1 MNVPI
6 ALSDKGDGM
15 KFELNYSKTQVSFE
29 IPDPNYSCTIK
40 ANPVDVQEAGR
51 DEVRRSLAEPIGAP
65 RLREVVKPGEKIVII
80 TSDIT
85 RPVPSY
91 DVIPPIL
98 EELQEANV
106 KLDDITVVFALGSHR
121 EHTEEEKIRLVG
133 REVYDKVSC
142 IDANTKN
149 CVHLGTTKV
158 GTPVDVFDVVANAD
172 RRICVGNIEYHYFA
186 GYSGGAK
193 AIMPGVST
201 CDAIQVNHSMMVR
214 EEAAT
219 GRIEGNPVRE
229 DIDSVAEFCPID
241 YIVNVV
247 LSEHKKILKSF
258 AGHYIEA
265 HRAGCRFLDTLY
277 KVDIEER
284 AEIVVASSGGYP
296 KDLNLYQA
304 QKGLDNAKFAVKD
317 GGVIILVA
325 SCKEG
330 LENKSFERWMTT
342 MTPDEMVVEIKKN
355 FELGGHKAA
364 AIALVKQ
371 KVDIYLVSD
380 LDPDFV
386 RSIHLIPFG
395 SVQEAVD
402 AAFAKCGNTA
412 KVTVMPYAG
421 STLPQCK

>member
-1 MNVPI
+1 
-6 ALSDKGDGM
+6 M

-29 IPDPNYSCTIK
+29 IPDENYSCTIK
-40 ANPVDVQEAGR
+40 ANPVNVQEAGR
-51 DEVRRSLAEPIGAP
+51 EEVRRSLQEPIGAP
-65 RLREVVKPGEKIVII
+65 VLREVVKPGEKIVII

-85 RPVPSY
+85 RPIPSY

-98 EELQEANV
+98 EELSAAGVADE
-106 KLDDITVVFALGSHR
+106 DITVVFALGSHR
-121 EHTEEEKIRLVG
+121 KHTEEEMIRLVG
-133 REVYDKVSC
+133 KEVYDKVNC
-142 IDANTKN
+142 IDAKAEN
-149 CVHLGTTKV
+149 CVHLGTTKA

-201 CDAIQVNHSMMVR
+201 RAAIQVNHSMMVR
-214 EEAAT
+214 DEAAT
-219 GRIEGNPVRE
+219 GRIDGNPVRE
-229 DIDSVAEFCPID
+229 DIDSVVEFCPID

-277 KVDIEER
+277 KVQIKER
-284 AEIVVASSGGYP
+284 SEIVIASSGGYP

-380 LDPDFV
+380 LDPDFI
-386 RSIHLIPFG
+386 RSIHLTPFS

-402 AAFAKCGNTA
+402 AAFAKCGKNA

-421 STLPQCK
+421 STLPQCE

>member
-1 MNVPI
+1 
-6 ALSDKGDGM
+6 M

-29 IPDPNYSCTIK
+29 IPDENYSCTVK
-40 ANPVDVQEAGR
+40 ANPVDVEEAGR
-51 DEVRRSLAEPIGAP
+51 EEVRRSLQEPIGAP
-65 RLREVVKPGEKIVII
+65 VLREIVKPGEKIVII

-98 EELQEANV
+98 EELNAAGV
-106 KLDDITVVFALGSHR
+106 KDEDITVVFALGSHR
-121 EHTEEEKIRLVG
+121 EHTQEEMIRLVG
-133 REVYDKVSC
+133 KEVYDKVNC
-142 IDANTKN
+142 IDAKAEN
-149 CVHLGTTKV
+149 CIHLGTTKV
-158 GTPVDVFDVVANAD
+158 GTPVDIFDVVANAD

-201 CDAIQVNHSMMVR
+201 RAAIQTNHSMMVR
-214 EEAAT
+214 DEAAT

-277 KVDIEER
+277 KVQIKER

-317 GGVIILVA
+317 GGVIVLVA

-364 AIALVKQ
+364 AISLVKQ

-380 LDPDFV
+380 LDADFV
-386 RSIHLIPFG
+386 RSIHLTPFA

-402 AAFAKCGNTA
+402 AAFAKCGKDA

-421 STLPQCK
+421 STLPQCNA

>member
-1 MNVPI
+1 
-6 ALSDKGDGM
+6 M
-15 KFELNYSKTQVSFE
+15 KFELNYSKTQVCFD
-29 IPDPNYSCTIK
+29 IPDESYCCTIK

-51 DEVRRSLAEPIGAP
+51 EEVRRSLQEPIGAP
-65 RLREVVKPGEKIVII
+65 MLRNVVKAGEKIVII

-98 EELQEANV
+98 EELQAAGV
-106 KLDDITVVFALGSHR
+106 ADKDITVVFALGSHR
-121 EHTEEEKIRLVG
+121 EHTKEEMIRLVG
-133 REVYDKVSC
+133 QEVYDRVNC
-142 IDANTKN
+142 IDAKAEH
-149 CVHLGTTKV
+149 CVHLGITKA

-201 CDAIQVNHSMMVR
+201 RAAIQVNHSMMVHD
-214 EEAAT
+214 EAAT
-219 GRIEGNPVRE
+219 GRISGNPVRE
-229 DIDSVAEFCPID
+229 DIDSVADFCRID

-277 KVDIEER
+277 KVPISER

-317 GGVIILVA
+317 GGVIVLVA

-371 KVDIYLVSD
+371 RVDIYLVSD
-380 LDPDFV
+380 LNPDFV
-386 RSIHLIPFG
+386 RSIHLTPFAC
-395 SVQEAVD
+395 VQEAVD
-402 AAFAKCGNTA
+402 AAFAKCGKQA

-421 STLPQCK
+421 STLPQCE

>member
-1 MNVPI
+1 
-6 ALSDKGDGM
+6 M

-29 IPDPNYSCTIK
+29 IPDENYSCTIK
-40 ANPVDVQEAGR
+40 ANPVNVQEAGR
-51 DEVRRSLAEPIGAP
+51 EEVRRSLQEPIGAP
-65 RLREVVKPGEKIVII
+65 VLRKVVNPGEKIVII

-98 EELQEANV
+98 EELNAAGVADE
-106 KLDDITVVFALGSHR
+106 DITVVFALGSHR
-121 EHTEEEKIRLVG
+121 EHTEEEMIRLVG
-133 REVYDKVSC
+133 KEVYDKVNC
-142 IDANTKN
+142 IDAKAEN
-149 CVHLGTTKV
+149 CVHLGTTKA

-201 CDAIQVNHSMMVR
+201 RAAIQANHSMMVR
-214 EEAAT
+214 DEAAT
-219 GRIEGNPVRE
+219 GRIDGNPVRE
-229 DIDSVAEFCPID
+229 DIDSVVEFCPID

-277 KVDIEER
+277 KVQIQER

-380 LDPDFV
+380 LDPDFI
-386 RSIHLIPFG
+386 RSIHLTPFA

-402 AAFAKCGNTA
+402 AAFAKCGKNA

-421 STLPQCK
+421 STLPQCE

>member
-1 MNVPI
+1 
-6 ALSDKGDGM
+6 M
-15 KFELNYSKTQVSFE
+15 KFEINYSKTQVSFV
-29 IPDPNYSCTIK
+29 IPDENHLCTVN

-51 DEVRRSLAEPIGAP
+51 EEVRRSLQEPIGAP
-65 RLREVVKPGEKIVII
+65 RLGEVVKPGEKIVII

-98 EELQEANV
+98 EELNACGCKDE
-106 KLDDITVVFALGSHR
+106 DITVVFALGSHR
-121 EHTEEEKIRLVG
+121 EHTQEEMIRLVG
-133 REVYDKVSC
+133 KEVYDKVAC
-142 IDANTKN
+142 IDAKAES
-149 CVHLGTTKV
+149 CVHLGKTKA

-201 CDAIQVNHSMMVR
+201 RDAIQVNHSMMVR
-214 EEAAT
+214 DEAAT
-219 GRIEGNPVRE
+219 GRIDGNPVRE

-258 AGHYIEA
+258 AGHYIDA
-265 HRAGCRFLDTLY
+265 HREGCRFLDTLY
-277 KVDIEER
+277 KVQIPAR
-284 AEIVVASSGGYP
+284 AEIVVCSAGGYP

-325 SCKEG
+325 SAKEG

-342 MTPDEMVVEIKKN
+342 MTPDEMVVEIKRN

-371 KVDIYLVSD
+371 KVDIFLVSD
-380 LDPDFV
+380 LDADFV
-386 RSIHLIPFG
+386 KSINLTPF
-395 SVQEAVD
+395 STVQEAVD
-402 AAFAKCGNTA
+402 AAFAKCGVA
-412 KVTVMPYAG
+412 SKVTVMPYAG
-421 STLPQCK
+421 STLPQCN